1 MSKVEKNA
9 LLSNLSHRFPQFA
22 IVRIKR
28 MARGEISELKHLLDD
43 VGLEDQGWTFKGEDV
58 SRRSHYVTE
67 AWVQDNFKDK
77 EPRFF
82 NELIKGNRFGSEYLN
97 VPVGTKKSIEG
108 EVVWDG
114 AEKILYLQES
124 NTCVFSCLASALALI
139 GDEMA
144 AKRISNLV
152 EKSLTGVEDRA
163 KMANLVL
170 GNTIRPKNAPRLHYE
185 CKKIKNQS
193 VGDLLAV
200 SGEKTIV
207 LLCLSDNHC
216 ICMVGKHIVDANR
229 EYTLPRNMASIK
241 AVLESEVEVTLHR
254 GGYIFTKVK

>member
-1 MSKVEKNA
+1 M
-9 LLSNLSHRFPQFA
+9 L
-22 IVRIKR
+22 
-28 MARGEISELKHLLDD
+28 
-43 VGLEDQGWTFKGEDV
+43 T
-58 SRRSHYVTE
+58 
-67 AWVQDNFKDK
+67 
-77 EPRFF
+77 
-82 NELIKGNRFGSEYLN
+82 
-97 VPVGTKKSIEG
+97 
-108 EVVWDG
+108 
-114 AEKILYLQES
+114 
-124 NTCVFSCLASALALI
+124 LI

-144 AKRISNLV
+144 ATRVANLIG
-152 EKSLTGVEDRA
+152 KSITGVKDRA
-163 KMANLVL
+163 KTANLIL
-170 GNTIRPKNAPRLHYE
+170 ANSIRPKNAPRLHYN

-216 ICMVGKHIVDANR
+216 VCMVGKHIIDTNR